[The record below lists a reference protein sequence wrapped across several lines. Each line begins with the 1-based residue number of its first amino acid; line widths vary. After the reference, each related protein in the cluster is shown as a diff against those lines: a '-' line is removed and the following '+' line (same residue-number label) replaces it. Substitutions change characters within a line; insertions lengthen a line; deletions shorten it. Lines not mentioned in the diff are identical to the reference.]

1 MQQFLINALLGG
13 TCVALICG
21 PLGSLVVWQR
31 MSYFG
36 ATLSHA
42 ALLGV
47 ALGLLFEID
56 LSLAIL
62 IISLIAALVI
72 YSLSGNRGLSNDTL
86 LGITAH
92 GSLALGLL
100 IIATIPN
107 VRVDIFSYLFGDILS
122 VSQKDLIYIVA
133 GGLIISIALR
143 LIWNQLLSLIV
154 QPEIARV
161 EGINEHRIRLV
172 FLMALSLMIAISM
185 QIIGVLLIVSLL
197 IIPAASARPFSPSP
211 KTMVVLAGLLGVI
224 SVWGGLLMSFTLDTP
239 SGPSIVVIASLL
251 FVLSQLFVLLKRRTH
266 SD

>member
-1 MQQFLINALLGG
+1 MEQFLVNALLGG

-47 ALGLLFEID
+47 PLGLLFQIE

-62 IISLIAALVI
+62 VISLIAAIVI
-72 YSLSGNRGLSNDTL
+72 YSLSGSRGLSNDTL

-122 VSQKDLIYIVA
+122 ISQRDLIYIFV
-133 GGLIISIALR
+133 GGIIISIALR
-143 LIWNQLLSLIV
+143 LIWNPLLSLIV
-154 QPEIARV
+154 QAEIARV
-161 EGINEHRIRLV
+161 EGINEHRIRLI
-172 FLMALSLMIAISM
+172 FLLALSLMIAISM

-197 IIPAASARPFSPSP
+197 IIPAATVRPFSNSP
-211 KTMVVLAGLLGVI
+211 KTMVVLAALIGVI
-224 SVWGGLLMSFTLDTP
+224 AVWGGLWMSFSWDTP
-239 SGPSIVVIASLL
+239 SGPSIVVVASVL
-251 FVLSQLFVLLKRRTH
+251 FVLAQLFVILNRPR
-266 SD
+266 